1 MKTGL
6 FLGAVMLYLMALFA
20 VMPAQAEMIWCNSMA
35 VTIEECHVFSD
46 N

>member
-20 VMPAQAEMIWCNSMA
+20 VMPAQAEMIGCNIACKVSK
-35 VTIEECHVFSD
+35 
-46 N
+46 